1 MSDKPQIGKRKHL
14 RLIIEAQDGV
24 RHGMAEVGRLEQLI
38 MELPER
44 SPATATEWEATAYAL
59 LRQLTA
65 VRRQLRAAELVL
77 EENIELIKNAP
88 EPTEPDA

>member
-14 RLIIEAQDGV
+14 SLITEAQDSV
-24 RHGMAEVGRLEQLI
+24 RHGLAEAGRLEHLI
-38 MELPER
+38 IDLPEHA
-44 SPATATEWEATAYAL
+44 PTTATEWEAAAYGL

-88 EPTEPDA
+88 EPES